1 MKRLILTASCL
12 LMGTTAMFAQKYM
25 TRTAKIS
32 FNATAAKSPE
42 KIEAINNE
50 VANILDAKT
59 GDMIFQVPVKSFKFE
74 RALMQEHF
82 NENYME
88 SDKFP
93 KAEFKGKIANLSEVN
108 LAKDGTYNAKVAG
121 KLTIHGVTNDVN
133 VPGTITVKGSNVTA
147 KAKFP
152 VKLHDYGIEIPS
164 VVADKIGKDAVINL
178 ESEMTQK

>member
-32 FNATAAKSPE
+32 FNATAPKSPE

-74 RALMQEHF
+74 RELMQEHF
-82 NENYME
+82 NENYMQ

-93 KAEFKGKIANLSEVN
+93 KADFKGKITDLSEVN
-108 LAKDGTYNAKVAG
+108 FAKDGTYNTKVAG

-133 VPGTITVKGSNVTA
+133 VPGTITVKGNSVNA
-147 KAKFP
+147 KAKFQ
-152 VKLHDYGIEIPS
+152 VKLRDYGIEIPGM
-164 VVADKIGKDAVINL
+164 VADKIGKDATINL